1 MELIIATTKNNLIG
15 VGNKLPFR
23 LKDDLRIFKEK
34 TINCN
39 VIMGR
44 KTFESL
50 PKPLPNRLN
59 IVLTR
64 NKDFKSN
71 HENVIII
78 NEWFDFLDLDVN
90 IRNNKTFV
98 IGGSEIF
105 KQVLEKDWVTKIH
118 STLVNVELEGDT
130 YFNFLDYIK
139 NDSFNLKT
147 YQHFNKDENNE
158 YDFAISTYEK
168 R

>member
-1 MELIIATTKNNLIG
+1 MELIIAATKNHLIG
-15 VGNKLPFR
+15 IDNRLPFT

-78 NEWFDFLDLDVN
+78 NDWFDFLDLDVN
-90 IRNNKTFV
+90 IRNNKSFV

-105 KQVLEKDWVTKIH
+105 KQVLEKDWITKIH
-118 STLVNVELEGDT
+118 STIVNVELEGDT
-130 YFNFLDYIK
+130 YFNFLDHIK

-147 YQHFNKDENNE
+147 YQHFNKNENNE